1 MKKNLQFFKKIKM
14 ITTLSFLFLLSFQ
27 LKSQC
32 NGSFSATAGAPGV
45 VNFSS
50 TSVGISTSVS
60 YSWLFGDGTSL
71 YYNPANANVSH
82 TYTANGNYNVIM
94 IMLDY
99 GNNCSD
105 TVYNTIT
112 VNNIPNPFAC
122 NIVAS
127 FSSTLG
133 NLGIVNFSSTST
145 GISANAGYS
154 WYFGDGTVLNN
165 SASNANVV
173 HTYTNNGTYN
183 VYMILRD
190 FNSFGNLCQDT
201 VNYFAVVS
209 NIGALPCPT
218 AYVNYTSGNNGI
230 INFVSATINASP
242 NAQYSWFFGD
252 GTLTSYST
260 ANSSIS
266 HTYANNGTYSIWM
279 VVLDNVN
286 GQVCRDTAF
295 YAVNVSNVI
304 LPCNVVANFNYTVG
318 SNGSVNFVSTST
330 GTNANTEYSWIFD
343 DGSALNYGISNN
355 NVIHTYANNGIY
367 NARIITKE
375 VIGAQICLDTLVKQ
389 VTITGL
395 PCTANASF
403 TLAKDTTVA
412 LRWEAYPN
420 YSGTIVSA
428 KWLWGDG
435 TSTIGYYPSHNYASA
450 GLYNVCLIVTEG
462 CGVIDTTCINY
473 NIFKVS
479 GSNAMISLDVKP
491 SLILNVNSIHSNET
505 KFKIFPNPS
514 SGEFTIISESNT
526 EFTIVNELGQVIKSD
541 VINTG
546 NNFTAK
552 VSGLNSGIYFI
563 TGTSEDKT
571 FRQRIVVAK

>member
-1 MKKNLQFFKKIKM
+1 MKTHIQYLKQIKM
-14 ITTLSFLFLLSFQ
+14 IFAFLFVLLISQTFNA
-27 LKSQC
+27 QC
-32 NGSFSATAGAPGV
+32 NASF
-45 VNFSS
+45 
-50 TSVGISTSVS
+50 
-60 YSWLFGDGTSL
+60 
-71 YYNPANANVSH
+71 
-82 TYTANGNYNVIM
+82 TYTIGANK
-94 IMLDY
+94 
-99 GNNCSD
+99 
-105 TVYNTIT
+105 TV
-112 VNNIPNPFAC
+112 
-122 NIVAS
+122 S
-127 FSSTLG
+127 
-133 NLGIVNFSSTST
+133 FSSTST
-145 GISANAGYS
+145 GTTPNSLFS
-154 WYFGDGTVLNN
+154 WEFDDGTSLNYSVN
-165 SASNANVV
+165 NNNVS
-173 HTYTNNGTYN
+173 HTFAAVGTYN
-183 VYMILRD
+183 IMMILYNNSGVFCRD
-190 FNSFGNLCQDT
+190 TIVIPIIITNNPPPCPVNASFTYSVGQSGT
-201 VNYFAVVS
+201 VNFVS
-209 NIGALPCPT
+209 NSTGISSNVQYSWKFENSNSYTPYSATSNVINYTYATNATYNVQMIVLDVINACRDTAFSTVLISNYVCPT
-218 AYVNYTSGNNGI
+218 PYINYTSGNNGI

-266 HTYANNGTYSIWM
+266 HTYAINGTYSIWM

-435 TSTIGYYPSHNYASA
+435 TSTTGYYPSHNYASA

-526 EFTIVNELGQVIKSD
+526 DFRIVNELGQVIKSD

-546 NNFTAK
+546 NNFTSK